1 MFKSYDQRSNQ
12 QPMGSALLKLVQQ
25 ETEGS
30 PLDAKDGDNLTQD
43 TSIELPKTK
52 ARRSRSNR
60 KGGVTPKKV
69 TPSTMPKKFIIDE
82 DPEKILIKM
91 EPMPEIESQ

>member
-1 MFKSYDQRSNQ
+1 M
-12 QPMGSALLKLVQQ
+12 
-25 ETEGS
+25 
-30 PLDAKDGDNLTQD
+30 TQD

-69 TPSTMPKKFIIDE
+69 TMPKKFIIDE